1 MELKTIKLVLLFGA
15 ISMMSSCY
23 YDAENELYPS
33 VNCDTET
40 MSYKDDVS
48 PIITQNC
55 FACHRNNST
64 ISTISLEGYNNLLV
78 QVESGTLVGTITHAS
93 GYSPM
98 PQNLSRMSDCNISK
112 IQAWILQGALDN

>member
-15 ISMMSSCY
+15 ISLMSSCY

-33 VNCDTET
+33 VTCDTET

-78 QVESGTLVGTITHAS
+78 QVENGALVGTITHAS
-93 GYSPM
+93 GYSAM
-98 PQNLSRMSDCNISK
+98 PQNLSKMSSCNISK
-112 IQAWILQGALDN
+112 IQAWIVQGALDN

>member
-1 MELKTIKLVLLFGA
+1 MELKTIKLVLLLGV

-33 VNCDTET
+33 VSCGTDA
-40 MSYKDDVS
+40 MSYKTDIS

-64 ISTISLEGYNNLLV
+64 ISTISLEGYDNLLV

-98 PQNLSRMSDCNISK
+98 PQNLSKMSDCNISK
-112 IQAWILQGALDN
+112 IQAWITQGALNN